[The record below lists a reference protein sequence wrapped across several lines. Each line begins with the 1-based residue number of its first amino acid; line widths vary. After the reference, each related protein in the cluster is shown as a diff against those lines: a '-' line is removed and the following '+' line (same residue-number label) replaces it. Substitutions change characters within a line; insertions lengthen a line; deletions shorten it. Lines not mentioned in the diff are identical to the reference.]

1 MAIKPA
7 ELFPAQTTPA
17 NAQYPL
23 GSAKN
28 VSSANENDG
37 TPLSASWVNDWWGF
51 CQKTLID
58 GNVTATGTPDDATNS
73 QYLSAIKNIMSRSV
87 PVGSIIFS
95 LLSESAF
102 NSEIALGTWVK
113 LDGRDVTGSDFA
125 TVLGQNN
132 VPDLQGKFIRAA
144 GGDAGDVAVEQS
156 DATARNGLSLTWSSA
171 NVDTNS
177 TTISWASSNAST
189 NTDTHNH
196 VTYANASPNTTPFN
210 SVLGNKAND
219 NNVVKQRLV
228 NDSHSHTV
236 NKNQWNSNQNS
247 HNHYVNKNSLNSSQS
262 WAYDIETRPT
272 NIAFNAYIKI
282 TY

>member
-73 QYLSAIKNIMSRSV
+73 QYLSALKNIMSRST
-87 PVGSIIFS
+87 PVGTIMHSQ
-95 LLSESAF
+95 LDESTF
-102 NSEIALGTWVK
+102 NAQIALGTWVEM
-113 LDGRDVTGSDFA
+113 DGRDVTGTDFA

-132 VPDLQGKFIRAA
+132 VPDLQGKFIRMTGGNAA
-144 GGDAGDVAVEQS
+144 ALGVDQS
-156 DATARNGLSLTWSSA
+156 DATAQNG
-171 NVDTNS
+171 
-177 TTISWASSNAST
+177 
-189 NTDTHNH
+189 
-196 VTYANASPNTTPFN
+196 P
-210 SVLGNKAND
+210 
-219 NNVVKQRLV
+219 
-228 NDSHSHTV
+228 
-236 NKNQWNSNQNS
+236 
-247 HNHYVNKNSLNSSQS
+247 SLNT
-262 WAYDIETRPT
+262 AE
-272 NIAFNAYIKI
+272 KK
-282 TY
+282 